1 MSELT
6 DFLNKFEN
14 FKNYQISEYDKIKL
28 VKITIGTSN
37 KPLVIVPPYSF
48 DGLAKMMKTI
58 DSNFSIIKKNYNIIY
73 MMLFQK
79 VLLKSVIICC

>member
-14 FKNYQISEYDKIKL
+14 FRNYQISEYDKIKL

-73 MMLFQK
+73 MIVWNNEIK
-79 VLLKSVIICC
+79 KE